1 MNTSLSQPSRFT
13 VNTIVC
19 ELSNG
24 NYIYFREM
32 SDNVECLKEF
42 EENFAAMENAFAVQ
56 NLHCF

>member
-1 MNTSLSQPSRFT
+1 
-13 VNTIVC
+13 
-19 ELSNG
+19 
-24 NYIYFREM
+24 M